1 MEQRSIAFIGAGNMA
16 RSIIAGL
23 VCSGYPADKITAT
36 APGPARREPLARDY
50 GIHTSDDNLL
60 AVEQA
65 EVIVLAVKPQLM
77 EDVCRPLQGIDFS
90 GKLVISIAAG
100 ISAKRLNDML
110 NTELNLVR
118 VMPNTPS
125 LIGKGMSGMYAP
137 ATVAGSDKTFAENL
151 MRAVGEVCWV
161 EQEAGIN
168 GIIAAAGSAPAY
180 FFLFMEAMQAEAIKQ
195 GFDPQTARLLVQQS
209 AAGAAE
215 MVVANPDIELTT
227 LREQVTSK
235 GGTTAEALRT
245 FNEHQLSD
253 TVAKAMRAAITRA
266 EEMEKLF

>member
-23 VCSGYPADKITAT
+23 VCSGYSADKITAT
-36 APGPARREPLARDY
+36 APGPDRREPLARDY
-50 GIHTSDDNLL
+50 GIHTSDDNLS
-60 AVEQA
+60 AAEQA
-65 EVIVLAVKPQLM
+65 DVIVLAVKPQLM
-77 EDVCRPLQGIDFS
+77 EQVCQPLQAIDFS

-100 ISAKRLNDML
+100 IPAQRLNEML
-110 NTELNLVR
+110 ATELNLVR

-125 LIGKGMSGMYAP
+125 LIGKGMSGMFAP
-137 ATVAGSDKTFAENL
+137 STVAVTDKAFAENL
-151 MRAVGEVCWV
+151 MQAVGEVCWV
-161 EQEAGIN
+161 EQESGIN

-195 GFDPQTARLLVQQS
+195 GFDPQTARQLIQQS

-215 MVVANPDIELTT
+215 MVVANPDIDLAT

-253 TVAKAMRAAITRA
+253 TVAKAMRAAVSRA